1 MYSWGRLIL
10 HSPAGPTIMFMVVMI
25 LIIII
30 ILAKT
35 CLTQSA
41 PASSWVTP
49 SPEEAASSPSEFVFL
64 SSGFVELFS
73 LCQKKSHLCR
83 ISPFL
88 PTLPFIFFLTFLFLE
103 SFLFLPGF
111 PNVTMTPWRSRTIG
125 SKLQIHKPASITF
138 VFSLQLLP
146 TATIHVFSSSNPKR
160 LLSEYFTLMQYIW
173 SGNRFTRSKQIGVTR
188 ARWRGYHTLPDI
200 LQHFED
206 VKTLF

>member
-1 MYSWGRLIL
+1 
-10 HSPAGPTIMFMVVMI
+10 MI

-49 SPEEAASSPSEFVFL
+49 SPEEGASSPSKFVFL
-64 SSGFVELFS
+64 SSGFVEMFS
-73 LCQKKSHLCR
+73 LCQKKSPLKNV
-83 ISPFL
+83 SFL
-88 PTLPFIFFLTFLFLE
+88 PHPSLYLFLIRHI
-103 SFLFLPGF
+103 SFSWELPLFAW
-111 PNVTMTPWRSRTIG
+111 VSKWYHDTIMFTYNMFKIAI
-125 SKLQIHKPASITF
+125 SQKPASITF

-146 TATIHVFSSSNPKR
+146 AAKIHIFSTSNPR
-160 LLSEYFTLMQYIW
+160 SLISEYFRLIWYLW

-188 ARWRGYHTLPDI
+188 ARWSGNHTLPDI